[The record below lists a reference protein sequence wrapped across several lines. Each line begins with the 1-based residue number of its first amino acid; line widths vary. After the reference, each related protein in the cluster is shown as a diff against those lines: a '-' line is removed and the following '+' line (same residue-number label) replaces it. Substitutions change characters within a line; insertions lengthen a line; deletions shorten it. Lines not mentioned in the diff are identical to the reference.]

1 MEKLWDS
8 FSGLTE
14 KTTGIWD
21 VILTVFVKAVQI
33 IFFMAFAI
41 IFLPAYLI
49 VTYGHKL
56 WAKMLT
62 DLLKLQ

>member
-1 MEKLWDS
+1 MEKAWDAL
-8 FSGLTE
+8 SGLTD
-14 KTTGIWD
+14 KTTGIFD
-21 VILTVFVKAVQI
+21 VIITILVKTIQI
-33 IFFMAFAI
+33 VIFMAFAV

-62 DLLKLQ
+62 DLLKL